1 MVHDQRARMLR
12 LVHVARR
19 SLQLDEES
27 YRDLLEVST
36 GKRSAAKLSIGELE
50 RTLQALKALGFV
62 PTPKKEQEG
71 SFVPF
76 STFRAKAPQVAKIR
90 ALWGEMARQGVI
102 RDGSSCALNAW
113 VQRMTARLNGGVG
126 VVEVGWLDEPLAV
139 KVLEALKRWQHRV
152 GTASAS
158 ENIRQS

>member
-1 MVHDQRARMLR
+1 MVHDPRTRMLR

-19 SLQLDEES
+19 TLQLDEES

-36 GKRSAAKLSIGELE
+36 GKRSAAKLSLGELE
-50 RTLQALKALGFV
+50 HMLQVLKALGFV
-62 PTPKKEQEG
+62 PTPKKQQEG
-71 SFVPF
+71 QCTSL

-126 VVEVGWLDEPLAV
+126 VAEVRWLDASLAV

-158 ENIRQS
+158 